1 MGKLSESR
9 RLHLILCNVVGGL
22 IMNKHVSKLAF
33 TLVELLVVIA
43 IIGIL
48 AAMLMPALVRA
59 REAARR
65 ASCANNLKQFGL
77 MFKMYSNEAKGEK
90 FPPNHYAGHAP
101 DYTCSEPEMFD
112 FFFQGNVLYPE
123 YLMDPNI
130 CICPSDVQ
138 YYDSIQALYCDGD
151 EELTCPCDWE
161 SASYAYLG
169 YLLTNDIMLGG
180 GAGLNPP
187 NPGPEL
193 LDEGFVLD
201 YLEFTAPPT
210 TLAAQAK
217 LVDSDVD
224 VEGGTH
230 LYRLREGIERF
241 LITDINN
248 VAASN
253 RAQSEVAV
261 MFDKLSITVEEF
273 NHIPGG
279 SNVLFMD
286 GHVEFL
292 RYPSRWPATTMVAW
306 LTGLEEI

>member
-1 MGKLSESR
+1 
-9 RLHLILCNVVGGL
+9 
-22 IMNKHVSKLAF
+22 MNQHRNNRGF

-48 AAMLMPALVRA
+48 ASMLMPALVRA

-77 MFKMYSNEAKGEK
+77 MFKMYSNESKGEK
-90 FPPNHYAGHAP
+90 FPPNHYAGHAA
-101 DYTCSEPEMFD
+101 DYSCTEPEAFD

-123 YLMDPNI
+123 YLLDPHV

-138 YYDSIQALYCDGD
+138 YYEDIRALFCEED
-151 EELTCPCDWE
+151 ESLTCPCNWK
-161 SASYAYLG
+161 SSSYAYVG
-169 YLLTNDIMLGG
+169 YMLTNDIMLGE
-180 GAGLNPP
+180 GAELNPP

-193 LDEGFVLD
+193 LDPGFVVD
-201 YLEFTAPPT
+201 YLEFTSPPAS
-210 TLAAQAK
+210 LADQAK

-224 VEGGTH
+224 VDGGTH

-253 RAQSEVAV
+253 QAQSEIAV
-261 MFDKLSITVEEF
+261 LFDKLSITVDEF

-286 GHVEFL
+286 GHVEFI
-292 RYPSRWPATTMVAW
+292 RYPSDWPVTTMVAW